1 MLELFFWFRKGDYG
15 ALQNLPEEPEDAE
28 YFPLDAAE
36 RGCSLLLCS
45 EGGFVSFVCF
55 LFLCYVRAFLTVGF
69 SFSNYNKNV

>member
-1 MLELFFWFRKGDYG
+1 MG
-15 ALQNLPEEPEDAE
+15 

-55 LFLCYVRAFLTVGF
+55 LFLCYVLAFLAVGF
-69 SFSNYNKNV
+69 SFINYNKKCLEVSYAEIKE